1 MRKQQLCNLFVDFGM
16 KEEYNFAATQMPQ
29 CNTGTFDYRK
39 KIESL
44 EERIIKLES
53 VNNVDS
59 GSVESEF
66 GTYRNQ
72 LEMLESRVTRIEN
85 FGE

>member
-16 KEEYNFAATQMPQ
+16 KEEFNFAQSQMPQ

-39 KIESL
+39 KLESL
-44 EERIIKLES
+44 EERITKLES
-53 VNNVDS
+53 VDNVDS
-59 GSVESEF
+59 GSVENEF

-72 LEMLESRVTRIEN
+72 LEQLESRVARIEN
-85 FGE
+85 C